1 MEETITLHANQS
13 GRLWTEDPDAWAR
26 LCTPEGCPICTNE
39 ARRPPDAPPPDWILA
54 ETPILWAT
62 AGEVATLPGG
72 AGVCCKRHV
81 VEPYELSPHEQA
93 EFWQDSMLVAQG
105 LADVLRPVKMNYEI
119 HGNTIPHLHMHLFP
133 RTPGDVYVGYVIHS
147 RAHFTRSQEELQAM
161 RAGIR
166 ARLAEQN
173 RLVR

>member
-1 MEETITLHANQS
+1 
-13 GRLWTEDPDAWAR
+13 
-26 LCTPEGCPICTNE
+26 
-39 ARRPPDAPPPDWILA
+39 
-54 ETPILWAT
+54 
-62 AGEVATLPGG
+62 
-72 AGVCCKRHV
+72 
-81 VEPYELSPHEQA
+81 
-93 EFWQDSMLVAQG
+93 MLVAQG